1 MDEDYWQDSNCH
13 FEEIKA
19 ILRVTRNEVTNELV
33 KMNSR
38 LFVSMGMLGA
48 IFGSLIT
55 IAVLLR

>member
-38 LFVSMGMLGA
+38 L
-48 IFGSLIT
+48 SLY
-55 IAVLLR
+55 L

>member
-1 MDEDYWQDSNCH
+1 MDEDYCQDSNCH

-38 LFVSMGMLGA
+38 LIRIHVYVRRH
-48 IFGSLIT
+48 I
-55 IAVLLR
+55 R

>member
-38 LFVSMGMLGA
+38 LFVSMCM
-48 IFGSLIT
+48 FGSLIT

>member
-13 FEEIKA
+13 FEELKA
-19 ILRVTRNEVTNELV
+19 ILRVTRKEVKNELG

-38 LFVSMGMLGA
+38 LLVIMCTLGA

>member
-38 LFVSMGMLGA
+38 LFVFHVYVRRH
-48 IFGSLIT
+48 I
-55 IAVLLR
+55 R